1 MTNPVIKNEIRA
13 RISSG
18 LVTSREKRGVV
29 KKKSRHRTAT
39 RETAADDAKLPT
51 RDCNTTTTR

>member
-1 MTNPVIKNEIRA
+1 MMRPVVKNEISA

-18 LVTSREKRGVV
+18 LVTSKEKRGGT

-39 RETAADDAKLPT
+39 RETEADDAKSPT
-51 RDCNTTTTR
+51 RVWNTITIK